1 MNVPLSHHDDLRS
14 RFSTLLGEIQSG
26 LQTMG
31 SLVVENLH
39 RAGLAMAENRL
50 DLIPVIKHAD
60 HAINEM
66 YTQLDTSTFETIARQ
81 APVASDLRF
90 LVSATRMLY
99 EIERSG
105 DLVVNCA
112 KMLEREDGFPDNPLL
127 RARIADIVSAVA
139 SVFGQCVTAIADLPA
154 DAGVTLDA
162 ADDVVDDLVSVL
174 YTEIGR
180 QADDIGLTTAVA
192 LTRVGRFLE
201 RIADHA
207 VNIGEHVTYI
217 VTARFPNTDQAEGPE
232 PM

>member
-1 MNVPLSHHDDLRS
+1 MNIPTADHDDLRS
-14 RFSTLLGEIQSG
+14 RFSALLGEIQAG
-26 LQTMG
+26 LCAMG
-31 SLVVENLH
+31 SLVLENLE
-39 RAGLAMAENRL
+39 RAGVAMADSQL
-50 DLIPVIKHAD
+50 DLVPVIKQAD
-60 HAINEM
+60 LTINEM
-66 YTQLDTSTFETIARQ
+66 YSQLDTATFETIARQ

-112 KMLEREDGFPDNPLL
+112 KMLEREGGFPENPALT
-127 RARIADIVSAVA
+127 ARVADIVAAVLAVFDQGIA
-139 SVFGQCVTAIADLPA
+139 SIADLPA
-154 DAGVTLDA
+154 DAGVALDA
-162 ADDVVDDLVSVL
+162 ADDIVDDLVSIL

-180 QADDIGLTTAVA
+180 EADSIGLTSAVA

-217 VTARFPNTDQAEGPE
+217 VTARFPNAD
-232 PM
+232 